1 MKFHHRLDYLTR
13 LAFQFLWMGLAG
25 IGLPPLAL
33 CIALYSADRLY
44 DFLQVLHMYRL
55 LWMFLLGIFLL
66 IVGSVL
72 LIWAGKLAAKADA
85 DEGASCKAHEQPQ
98 NE

>member
-13 LAFQFLWMGLAG
+13 LPFHFLWMGLAG

-33 CIALYSADRLY
+33 CIAHNSSDVFYG
-44 DFLQVLHMYRL
+44 FLQVLHMYRL

-66 IVGSVL
+66 IAGFVL